1 MKLLACCLAL
11 GLIASATTAASAG
24 RAAKSAR
31 SLKGAPAS
39 EAFESLKKLVG
50 VWDADM
56 DADGKTDATVRYEL
70 TGAGSVLQETLFEG
84 SDHEMVTM
92 YHLNNDEL
100 WLTHYCAAGNQ
111 PRMQATVSA
120 DGKSITFDFV
130 DGTNIDESHA
140 GHMQRVIFSFIN
152 QNHHTEEWHFAMP
165 GSEMVEKFDLRRK
178 S

>member
-1 MKLLACCLAL
+1 MNRNLM
-11 GLIASATTAASAG
+11 IAW
-24 RAAKSAR
+24 
-31 SLKGAPAS
+31 
-39 EAFESLKKLVG
+39 F
-50 VWDADM
+50 
-56 DADGKTDATVRYEL
+56 
-70 TGAGSVLQETLFEG
+70 SVLMACSVLAQSGSKQGFDTMKSLAGNWEG
-84 SDHEMVTM
+84 SSEKGKVQVSYRSTAGGTALIGEIEAGMNGENEEMVSM
-92 YHLNNDEL
+92 IHLDGNRL
-100 WLTHYCAAGNQ
+100 LLTHYCAAGNQ

-140 GHMQRVIFSFIN
+140 GHMQRVIFNFID

>member
-1 MKLLACCLAL
+1 MNRNLM
-11 GLIASATTAASAG
+11 IAW
-24 RAAKSAR
+24 
-31 SLKGAPAS
+31 
-39 EAFESLKKLVG
+39 F
-50 VWDADM
+50 
-56 DADGKTDATVRYEL
+56 
-70 TGAGSVLQETLFEG
+70 SVLMACSVLAQSGSKQGFDTMKSLAGNWEG
-84 SDHEMVTM
+84 SSEKGKVQVSYRSTAGGTALIGEIVAGMNGENEDMVSM
-92 YHLNNDEL
+92 IHLDGNRL
-100 WLTHYCAAGNQ
+100 LLTHYCAAGNQ

-140 GHMQRVIFSFIN
+140 GHMQRVIFSFID